1 MCWFYYH
8 NNRLFVFVFV
18 CVFYSACL
26 PVCLSACLPVCL
38 SACLPVDMIT
48 AIGCKE
54 VGCSA
59 KYLVTLQVTNN
70 MIWVNNHLT
79 VGCVSF

>member
-1 MCWFYYH
+1 MYKFSGEGILCAGFIIIIIGCLCLC
-8 NNRLFVFVFV
+8 LFVFFI
-18 CVFYSACL
+18 
-26 PVCLSACLPVCL
+26 LPVCL

>member
-1 MCWFYYH
+1 MRWFYYH

-18 CVFYSACL
+18 FVFVCVFY
-26 PVCLSACLPVCL
+26 SACLPVCL

>member
-1 MCWFYYH
+1 MRWFYCF
-8 NNRLFVFVFV
+8 NNRLVVFV
-18 CVFYSACL
+18 CVFY
-26 PVCLSACLPVCL
+26 SACLPVCL

-70 MIWVNNHLT
+70 MIWINNHLT

>member
-1 MCWFYYH
+1 MRWFYYH

-18 CVFYSACL
+18 CVFY
-26 PVCLSACLPVCL
+26 SACLPVCL

>member
-1 MCWFYYH
+1 MRWFYYH

-18 CVFYSACL
+18 CVCL
-26 PVCLSACLPVCL
+26 CFLFCL